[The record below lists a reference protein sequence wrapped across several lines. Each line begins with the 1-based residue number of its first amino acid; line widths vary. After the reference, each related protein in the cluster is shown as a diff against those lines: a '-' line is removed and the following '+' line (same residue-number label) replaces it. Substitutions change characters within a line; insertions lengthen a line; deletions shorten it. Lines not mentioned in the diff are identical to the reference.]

1 MANLQLI
8 LMYKS
13 QILGILLLVS
23 EVTSSQNV
31 NSSNN
36 ITDGGVDYDSG
47 PYSTTFNAGGTSA
60 SFNVPITDDDVD
72 ETDENFNL
80 AIDPSSLPPTCVMVG
95 SPDTATVT
103 IVDDEGE

>member
-1 MANLQLI
+1 M
-8 LMYKS
+8 
-13 QILGILLLVS
+13 S

-47 PYSTTFNAGGTSA
+47 PYSVMFTAGETSVP
-60 SFNVPITDDDVD
+60 FDVPINNDNAA
-72 ETDENFNL
+72 ECNEEFNL
-80 AIDPSSLPPTCVMVG
+80 TINTLPSCVIVV

-103 IVDDEGE
+103 INDDEGK